1 MTSDEK
7 EKSMTTNHQRSEVR
21 GQRSEV
27 VKKTLVIVKYCGLQS
42 GCGVT
47 RSIAL
52 FNVVAGPVDLLKS
65 TRTVESLEAEG
76 YEVREVSSVQVSSV
90 QQKEAA

>member
-1 MTSDEK
+1 MKTSNAQHPTSNIEGRK
-7 EKSMTTNHQRSEVR
+7 P
-21 GQRSEV
+21 
-27 VKKTLVIVKYCGLQS
+27 LVLVKYHGLQS

-76 YEVREVSSVQVSSV
+76 YDVREEKLTADSRELSARQ
-90 QQKEAA
+90 EAA